1 MLSSIRSLGYY
12 FARGGAML
20 WGVALCGVV
29 LGRHAA
35 VLLSP
40 DVLLLAAM
48 CAGLRRRRVVLRRG
62 SDGSPQ
68 MTHIQGI
75 SMAAV
80 ALLRDGPAAAL
91 AVTLLGSLGGVPEQI
106 ASLRGRSAR
115 GRREGLLSMASEFF
129 LNPALTWLS
138 GVLYFRLGGIPVHT
152 LADSARFFG
161 DPRAV
166 LLPMA
171 AMLVLQTGVG
181 ECLYIDLLMFC
192 KRMTLERLCLLDPVR
207 WFSDP
212 IEVLG
217 GALILVLWT
226 AFGWGTVP
234 LTLLV
239 NELLLL
245 SARNY
250 FAHRDA
256 RRDAECDPLTG
267 LASWR
272 RLDAV
277 LQERVARAHETRA
290 PLSVL
295 FLDVDGLKRVNDR
308 HGHAAGDDLLRAVG
322 ACCAAQARAGDVVG
336 RRGGDEFLLIL
347 AGLDRAGAERF
358 SASLQ
363 REIGRA
369 LAAHPQFAQSAA
381 GASVGLAVFP
391 GDAREAEQLVDAADR
406 RMYADKRARQSARLA
421 AA

>member
-1 MLSSIRSLGYY
+1 MLSSIRNLCYY
-12 FARGGAML
+12 LACGGAML
-20 WGVALCGVV
+20 WGMAVCGAV

-35 VLLSP
+35 ELLKP
-40 DVLLLAAM
+40 DVLLLAAG
-48 CAGLRRRRVVLRRG
+48 CAGLRCRTVVLRRG
-62 SDGSPQ
+62 SNGSTEL
-68 MTHIQGI
+68 THVQGA
-75 SMAAV
+75 SMVAV

-91 AVTLLGSLGGVPEQI
+91 AVTLLAGLGALPQQMHSI
-106 ASLRGRSAR
+106 RKRSPH
-115 GRREGLLSMASEFF
+115 GRREGLLAFTSEFF
-129 LNPALTWLS
+129 FTPALAWL
-138 GVLYFRLGGIPVHT
+138 GGTLYFRLGGISIHT

-166 LLPMA
+166 LLPMLGA
-171 AMLVLQTGVG
+171 LVLQTGVG
-181 ECLYIDLLMFC
+181 ECLYIDLLMYC
-192 KRMTLERLCLLDPVR
+192 KRMAQDRLSLVDPIR
-207 WFSDP
+207 WSADP

-226 AFGWGTVP
+226 AFGWGTLP

-272 RLDAV
+272 KLDAV
-277 LQERVARAHETRA
+277 LQRRVARARVSRVPFA
-290 PLSVL
+290 VL

-308 HGHAAGDDLLRAVG
+308 FGHAAGDDLLRAVG
-322 ACCAAQARAGDVVG
+322 ACCQAQARAGDVVG

-347 AGLDRAGAERF
+347 TGLDRGGAEKF
-358 SASLQ
+358 SAGLQ
-363 REIGRA
+363 REIERT
-369 LAAHPQFAQSAA
+369 LAESRQFAQSAA
-381 GASVGLAVFP
+381 GASIGLAVYP
-391 GDAREAEQLVDAADR
+391 GDAFEAEQLVDAADR
-406 RMYADKRARQSARLA
+406 QMYVNKRARKAALLA